1 MMPGPRNVQALRWL
15 VARALLG
22 VGVPL
27 RLHSPDRAIFER
39 AILPYFTS
47 NAQFRRVLFVG
58 CDWYTQRYERL
69 FRGKEYVTIEVDPA
83 RRPFGAKRHI
93 IGSLADLGRHFERG
107 ALDLILCNGVF
118 GWGLDS
124 REESSRAFA
133 ACADALREGGVL
145 LVGWDDVPEHRP
157 FDPTTLPELAQMHR
171 WVFPPIGAARWSV
184 ERHVY
189 DFFATPAGETPE
201 GIPR

>member
-1 MMPGPRNVQALRWL
+1 MPLPKNVQSLRWL

-22 VGVPL
+22 IGVPL
-27 RLHSPDRAIFER
+27 RLSSPDRTVLER
-39 AILPYFTS
+39 EILPYFIKS
-47 NAQFRRVLFVG
+47 AEFRRVLFVG

-93 IGSLADLGRHFERG
+93 VGSLADLGRHFARG
-107 ALDLILCNGVF
+107 ELDLILCNGVF

-124 REESSRAFA
+124 REESSQAFA
-133 ACADALREGGVL
+133 ACADALRADGVL

-157 FDPTTLPELAQMHR
+157 FDPTTLPELAKMRR
-171 WVFPPIGAARWSV
+171 WVFPPINAARWKV
-184 ERHVY
+184 QQHVY
-189 DFFATPAGETPE
+189 DFFTTPA
-201 GIPR
+201 R